1 MKEEKYPRG
10 IEILTPSVILNDKE
24 EVLLVN
30 TTKDDRITWQFVG
43 GHVEP
48 GEKIAEASIREAKE
62 ETGLNCEQIYPGF
75 KWFKEG
81 IFEKGPLRSRNV
93 HYITFP
99 IIMKVISGEMIMD
112 ASELNGVKWVPLNN
126 VLEEDLTENAR
137 LILEDFIEYRK
148 NN

>member
-10 IEILTPSVILNDKE
+10 IEILTPTVILNDKDE
-24 EVLLVN
+24 LFMVK
-30 TTKDDRITWQFVG
+30 TTKDKRNLWQFAG

-48 GEKIAEASIREAKE
+48 GETIAEASIREAKE

-81 IFEKGPLRSRNV
+81 IFEKGPLRKRNI

-112 ASELNGVKWVPLNN
+112 ASELNDVKWVSLNN

-137 LILEDFIEYRK
+137 LILEDFLEYRK